1 MGNEWRITRS
11 RRLTGYASG
20 GGDGMTGRG
29 HASGGSDGMTGREK
43 KSVIEI
49 HHVFEGFSELYLIQH
64 FQF

>member
-1 MGNEWRITRS
+1 MTGR
-11 RRLTGYASG
+11 GYASG
-20 GGDGMTGRG
+20 GSDGMTGRG

-43 KSVIEI
+43 ISVKEI